1 MNRDWN
7 SGAQHLEK
15 VNENGKEIENE
26 LKLFIYIFWKF
37 LFSSTCERSC

>member
-26 LKLFIYIFWKF
+26 LKLFIYIYILEIFV
-37 LFSSTCERSC
+37 